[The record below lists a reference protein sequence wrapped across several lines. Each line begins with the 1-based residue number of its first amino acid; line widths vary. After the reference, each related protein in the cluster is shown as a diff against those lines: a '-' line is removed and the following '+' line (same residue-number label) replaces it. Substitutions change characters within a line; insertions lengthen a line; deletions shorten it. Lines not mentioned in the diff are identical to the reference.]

1 MSEQPKGQIFIFCQW
16 CARSTVHLFLPDQSD
31 AGAGEPG
38 GGIAAEEGDAFRKIM
53 TSIPVSFHT
62 SGSDL
67 VTSHKLSK
75 VSPGQAKRLNRKLLR
90 KNLGTVES
98 RAGGWVGDIIL
109 LELVQKMCSSKKP
122 LCIRCSSAPAAKGT
136 ASQVSQTQR
145 LQQLKLLTAFLPVSP
160 QSRGA
165 NPTGCPS
172 STLGDYKCPQSSPLQ
187 FPYQRSH
194 FALWLWQ
201 AGPGSTAGRLYPQ
214 ATCSSG
220 GGKLNICAGKENSAV
235 LEGCLR
241 MKGK

>member
-1 MSEQPKGQIFIFCQW
+1 
-16 CARSTVHLFLPDQSD
+16 
-31 AGAGEPG
+31 
-38 GGIAAEEGDAFRKIM
+38 M

-62 SGSDL
+62 SGTDL

-109 LELVQKMCSSKKP
+109 LELVQKTCSSQKP
-122 LCIRCSSAPAAKGT
+122 LCIRCGSALAAEGA
-136 ASQVSQTQR
+136 ASQVSQAQR

-165 NPTGCPS
+165 NPSGCLS
-172 STLGDYKCPQSSPLQ
+172 STLADYKCPQSSPLQ

-194 FALWLWQ
+194 LALLLWQ
-201 AGPGSTAGRLYPQ
+201 AGPGSIAGRLCPQ
-214 ATCSSG
+214 ATCSSEKASWTYVL
-220 GGKLNICAGKENSAV
+220 GKKTAV
-235 LEGCLR
+235 LEGCLL

>member
-1 MSEQPKGQIFIFCQW
+1 
-16 CARSTVHLFLPDQSD
+16 
-31 AGAGEPG
+31 
-38 GGIAAEEGDAFRKIM
+38 M

-75 VSPGQAKRLNRKLLR
+75 VSPGQAERLNRKLLR

-109 LELVQKMCSSKKP
+109 LELVQKTCSSQKP
-122 LCIRCSSAPAAKGT
+122 LCIRCGSALAAKGA
-136 ASQVSQTQR
+136 ASQVSQAQE

-165 NPTGCPS
+165 NPTGCPG
-172 STLGDYKCPQSSPLQ
+172 STLGDYKCPQSSLLQ
-187 FPYQRSH
+187 FPCQRSH
-194 FALWLWQ
+194 LALLLWQ
-201 AGPGSTAGRLYPQ
+201 AGPGSVAGRLYPR

-220 GGKLNICAGKENSAV
+220 GGKLNICAGKENSAA
-235 LEGCLR
+235 LEGCLLT
-241 MKGK
+241 KGK

>member
-1 MSEQPKGQIFIFCQW
+1 
-16 CARSTVHLFLPDQSD
+16 
-31 AGAGEPG
+31 
-38 GGIAAEEGDAFRKIM
+38 M

-109 LELVQKMCSSKKP
+109 LELVQKTCSSKKP
-122 LCIRCSSAPAAKGT
+122 LCIRCGSAPAAKGS

-187 FPYQRSH
+187 FPYQRSR
-194 FALWLWQ
+194 FA
-201 AGPGSTAGRLYPQ
+201 
-214 ATCSSG
+214 CCF
-220 GGKLNICAGKENSAV
+220 GKLAQAALLADSTSKLPKLRRRQTEHMCWERKLCCFGRV
-235 LEGCLR
+235 LTHER
-241 MKGK
+241 ETMKSQEMLT